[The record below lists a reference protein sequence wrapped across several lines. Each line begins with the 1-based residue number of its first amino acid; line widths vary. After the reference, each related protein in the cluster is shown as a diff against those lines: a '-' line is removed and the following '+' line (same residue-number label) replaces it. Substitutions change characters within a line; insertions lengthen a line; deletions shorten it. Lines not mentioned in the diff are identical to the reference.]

1 MSKDKKELIQG
12 VVGIFALALMMVGCF
27 IYGLL
32 AKEYIIAGLSAL
44 IFGGGCVQ
52 MANAGIWELWKELTE
67 KEKEEEKKEKK
78 IIY

>member
-12 VVGIFALALMMVGCF
+12 ILGVFALTLMMIGCF
-27 IYGLL
+27 VYGLL
-32 AKEYIIAGLSAL
+32 AKEYMIAGLSAL
-44 IFGGGCVQ
+44 ILGGACVL

-67 KEKEEEKKEKK
+67 KEKEEKEKKK